1 MEYKDY
7 YKILGVEKNADEKEI
22 KKAYRRLARQYHP
35 DVNSGDKAAEARF
48 KEINEANEVLSDA
61 EKRRKYDELGQ
72 QYQRWQQTGGQP
84 SGFDWSQWTNAGGQP
99 GAASGGTRVDYVD
112 LNDLFG
118 GGGGGG
124 DFSDFFSSMFGGG
137 DPRRT
142 GYEQPRRQRAP
153 ARGQDIEGAVDVT
166 LEEAYQ
172 GTQRMLS
179 IDDGR
184 RLEVKIPPGVKTG
197 SKVRVQGEG
206 GGSGGNRGDLY
217 LRVNELPHP
226 VFERRGDDL
235 HRDVPVDLFTALLGG
250 EARVDTMTNPVVL
263 TIPPGT
269 QAGRTFRLKGQ
280 GMPKLRTPSEHGD
293 LYARVRLNLPD
304 KLTDRERELVRE
316 WQRLREDSR

>member
-7 YKILGVEKNADEKEI
+7 YEILGVDRNATEAEI
-22 KKAYRRLARQYHP
+22 KKAYRKLARQYHP
-35 DVNSGDKAAEARF
+35 DVNQGDKAAEARF

-84 SGFDWSQWTNAGGQP
+84 SGFDWSQYATAGQP
-99 GAASGGTRVDYVD
+99 GASYGGTRVEYAD

-118 GGGGGG
+118 GGGGG
-124 DFSDFFSSMFGGG
+124 FSDFFESMFGGG
-137 DPRRT
+137 GYGGGRTVYESPRGT
-142 GYEQPRRQRAP
+142 RAP
-153 ARGQDIEGAVDVT
+153 ARGQDIEGEVDVT
-166 LEEAYQ
+166 LEEAYH

-206 GGSGGNRGDLY
+206 GSGAGGGRGDLY
-217 LRVNELPHP
+217 LRVNELPNA
-226 VFERRGDDL
+226 VYERRGDDL
-235 HRDVPVDLFTALLGG
+235 YRDVPVDLFTALLGG
-250 EARVDTMTNPVVL
+250 EARVDTMTGPVVL

-269 QAGRTFRLKGQ
+269 QPGRKFRLKGQ
-280 GMPKLRTPSEHGD
+280 GMPKLRTPNEHGD
-293 LYARVRLNLPD
+293 LYAQVRLNLPE
-304 KLTDRERELVRE
+304 KLSDRERELVRE
-316 WQRLREDSR
+316 WQQLRGDSH